1 MTKLFFVLA
10 ISVILLPSCM
20 RYQDIK
26 FVGIDNVK
34 MGKIGMN
41 ETTMEM
47 NLIFNNPNKL
57 GALLNNA
64 GGKAW
69 IQDIYIGD
77 FLLNED
83 VKIPARSDF
92 SVPVRLKV
100 NMKDL
105 LANSL
110 SLITRDSVNI
120 KLDGNAR
127 LSKGGVIKNFPLRY
141 SGKKASNDLL
151 SQFKF

>member
-1 MTKLFFVLA
+1 MIILLA
-10 ISVILLPSCM
+10 FLLPSCM

-26 FVGIDNVK
+26 FVGIEHVK

-57 GALLNNA
+57 GAMLNNA

-120 KLDGNAR
+120 RLDGNAR
-127 LSKGGVIKNFPLRY
+127 LSKGSIIKNFPLRY

-151 SQFKF
+151 GQFKF

>member
-1 MTKLFFVLA
+1 MKQFLIIAVTA
-10 ISVILLPSCM
+10 LLLSSCM

-26 FVGIDNVK
+26 FVGIDQVK

-57 GALLNNA
+57 GALLNSA

-100 NMKDL
+100 NLKEL
-105 LANSL
+105 VNNSL
-110 SLITRDSVNI
+110 NLIMRDSVTI
-120 KLDGNAR
+120 RLDGNAR
-127 LSKGGVIKNFPLRY
+127 LSKGSIIKNFPLRY
-141 SGKKASNDLL
+141 NGKKASSELL
-151 SQFKF
+151 SQFKL

>member
-1 MTKLFFVLA
+1 MKQFLVVLLGL
-10 ISVILLPSCM
+10 VLLSSCM
-20 RYQDIK
+20 KYQDIK
-26 FVGIDNVK
+26 FVGVENVK
-34 MGKIGMN
+34 LGKVGMN

-47 NLIFNNPNKL
+47 NLIFNNPNKM
-57 GALLNNA
+57 GAMLNNA

-77 FLLNED
+77 FLLNEN

-100 NMKDL
+100 NLKDL
-105 LANSL
+105 LNNSL
-110 SLITRDSVNI
+110 TLITRDSVNI

-127 LSKGGVIKNFPLRY
+127 LSKGSIIKNFPLRY
-141 SGKKASNDLL
+141 NGRKASSELL
-151 SQFKF
+151 GQLRF

>member
-1 MTKLFFVLA
+1 MKQFFVIA
-10 ISVILLPSCM
+10 VTTLLLSSCM
-20 RYQDIK
+20 KYEDIK
-26 FVGIDNVK
+26 FVGVENVK

-47 NLIFNNPNKL
+47 NLVFNNPNKL
-57 GALLNNA
+57 GAMLNNA

-77 FLLNED
+77 FLLNEG

-100 NMKDL
+100 NLKDL
-105 LANSL
+105 LSNSL
-110 SLITRDSVNI
+110 NLITRDSVNI
-120 KLDGNAR
+120 KLDGTAR
-127 LSKGGVIKNFPLRY
+127 LSKGSIIKNFPLRY
-141 SGKKASNDLL
+141 NGKKASSELL

>member
-1 MTKLFFVLA
+1 MKQVFIIAAALLLF
-10 ISVILLPSCM
+10 SSCM

-26 FVGIDNVK
+26 FVGVENVK

-47 NLIFNNPNKL
+47 NLVFNNPNKL
-57 GALLNNA
+57 GALLNSA

-77 FLLNED
+77 FLLNES

-100 NMKDL
+100 NLKDL
-105 LANSL
+105 LSNSL
-110 SLITRDSVNI
+110 NLITRDSVSI

-127 LSKGGVIKNFPLRY
+127 LSKGSLIKNFPLRY
-141 SGKKASNDLL
+141 NGKKASNDLL

>member
-1 MTKLFFVLA
+1 MKQFF
-10 ISVILLPSCM
+10 IIVITTLLLSSCM

-26 FVGIDNVK
+26 FVGIENVK

-57 GALLNNA
+57 GAMLNNA

-100 NMKDL
+100 NLKDL
-105 LANSL
+105 LSNSL
-110 SLITRDSVNI
+110 NLITRDSVTI

-127 LSKGGVIKNFPLRY
+127 LSKGSIIKNFPLQY
-141 SGKKASNDLL
+141 NGKKASSELL